1 MIKGDEIVKALN
13 TSDMSY
19 YDFDKVDL
27 PIARRVE
34 KEGMKTLL
42 NDDSD
47 YGRYAFAVFAKIIN
61 YSAFCVPEVSSK
73 VTDIDDALR
82 MGFNWNE
89 GPFELLFNYGLN
101 DYIHRLQDLE
111 IEVPSLLA
119 TMSRLKQDPY
129 DSTSCLLY
137 TSPSPRDS

>member
-1 MIKGDEIVKALN
+1 MVDGDEIVKALK

-34 KEGMKTLL
+34 KEGIKALL

-73 VTDIDDALR
+73 ITDIDDALKD
-82 MGFNWNE
+82 
-89 GPFELLFNYGLN
+89 GL
-101 DYIHRLQDLE
+101 
-111 IEVPSLLA
+111 
-119 TMSRLKQDPY
+119 
-129 DSTSCLLY
+129 
-137 TSPSPRDS
+137 